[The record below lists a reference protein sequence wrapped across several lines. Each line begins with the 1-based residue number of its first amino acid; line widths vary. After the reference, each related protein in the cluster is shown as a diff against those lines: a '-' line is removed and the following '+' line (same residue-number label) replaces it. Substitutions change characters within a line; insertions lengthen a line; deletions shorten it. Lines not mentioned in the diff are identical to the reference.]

1 MKAIDCPVIRIVV
14 AQNAAA
20 VCMGVCVYVCVF
32 PELANLFKFIKFIP
46 EQIS

>member
-20 VCMGVCVYVCVF
+20 VCMGKFVCVCVC
-32 PELANLFKFIKFIP
+32 
-46 EQIS
+46 IS